1 MTQPAFDRVV
11 LGPADP
17 SEPDARQLIAE
28 LGAELERITGWFAA
42 ASYTPDDARVPRSAF
57 VIARDPVTGRA
68 LGCGA
73 IRPLDESPETHAEL
87 KRMYA
92 RPGTK
97 GVGHAVLAYLE
108 NAARSFGYTTVWLE
122 TGVQN
127 HRAVRFY
134 ERHGYRRIENF
145 GEFIGRP
152 ESTCLGRSV
161 ADPVSD

>member
-73 IRPLDESPETHAEL
+73 IRPLDESPE
-87 KRMYA
+87 
-92 RPGTK
+92 